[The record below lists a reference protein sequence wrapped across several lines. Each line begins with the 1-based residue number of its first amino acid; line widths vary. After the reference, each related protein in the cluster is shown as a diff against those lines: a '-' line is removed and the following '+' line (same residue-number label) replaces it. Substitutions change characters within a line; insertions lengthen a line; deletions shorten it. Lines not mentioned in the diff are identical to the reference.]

1 MITIDPQAKQLLGD
15 GLYQQLVDMHAVQ
28 ANTDMCQIGHQK
40 PELPILEGC
49 QPVTLDERQL
59 KHQRD
64 KFIKDLNDKFINP
77 LNVKYDPESYQRDR
91 ESLSLCLSKI
101 QRLNE
106 KLSKKFVVKD
116 SNLYYLLSSLF
127 SLITNIEVWNVLY
140 PKDQI
145 DKDSKYILQWMLKEQ
160 DHYWIYVQRRTDKTA
175 VRNYAFHNEF
185 NKNISDY
192 VIRHDYKSVTSI
204 DRSLIEMFSYGIK
217 VDKDEKDITAILE
230 KINKNETFYSAVS
243 STLAEIQQ
251 TVRHNYDSLH
261 KTTAADPLMT
271 TNTEEYYRN
280 NIAKLY
286 DSVQSIHERYLDKD
300 RKKLTG
306 IKDKNR
312 SYIVTVSSINDLKNT
327 IIELSKKF
335 QLELQK
341 FYEYADIMDTDSNMS
356 WIIDNYQSLK
366 CLQNANLA
374 KAIKEEDDKDENDN
388 PAIEHTIPN
397 NREEYD
403 LTTPQYWKKYTK
415 YLNLVSLLPMHWTIG
430 LILPNGTR
438 VPLPIVYKFVTVI
451 YIHPIL
457 TVIWLTINGCVVCP
471 VILTIDFGLKKMLG
485 NVPIPTGSG
494 FSTSDSDVSSVW
506 TVLFRGNMQQITKT
520 TGGCKVAFSGSIL
533 KPIIGNPQ
541 NPTVSIVDSA
551 INVTKSLPMTV
562 DDYPPYNRLSLKNI
576 PYLLYLKKMC
586 GTAKPFMGLP

>member
-1 MITIDPQAKQLLGD
+1 MITIDSQTKQLLGD
-15 GLYQQLVDMHAVQ
+15 DLYQQLIDMHAVQ

-49 QPVTLDERQL
+49 QPITLDERQL
-59 KHQRD
+59 KRQRD

-77 LNVKYDPESYQRDR
+77 LNVKYDPESYRRDR

-106 KLSKKFVVKD
+106 ELSQKFVVKD

-145 DKDSKYILQWMLKEQ
+145 DKDSKYILQWMLKEE
-160 DHYWIYVQRRTDKTA
+160 DHYWAHVQRRTDKTA
-175 VRNYAFHNEF
+175 IRNYSFHNEF
-185 NKNISDY
+185 NKNMIDY
-192 VIRHDYKSVTSI
+192 VICHDYKSIMSVNK
-204 DRSLIEMFSYGIK
+204 SLIEMFSYGIRVNK
-217 VDKDEKDITAILE
+217 NEKDITAILQ
-230 KINKNETFYSAVS
+230 KINKNKIFYSAVS
-243 STLAEIQQ
+243 SALAEIQR
-251 TVRHNYDSLH
+251 TVLRNYNTLH
-261 KTTAADPLMT
+261 SMTVADPLMT

-280 NIAKLY
+280 NIVKLY
-286 DSVQSIHERYLDKD
+286 ESVQSIHEKYLDKD
-300 RKKLTG
+300 RKKLTR

-312 SYIVTVSSINDLKNT
+312 SYVVTVSRINDLKHT

-341 FYEYADIMDTDSNMS
+341 FYEYADIMDTDSNVR
-356 WIIDNYQSLK
+356 WIIDNYQNLK

-374 KAIKEEDDKDENDN
+374 KAVKEENDKEENNN

-415 YLNLVSLLPMHWTIG
+415 YLNLVSLLPIHWTIG

-438 VPLPIVYKFVTVI
+438 IPLPIIYKFVTVI

-471 VILTIDFGLKKMLG
+471 IVLTIDFGLKKMLG
-485 NVPIPTGSG
+485 NVSIPAGSG
-494 FSTSDSDVSSVW
+494 FSTSDSDVSSIW
-506 TVLFRGNMQQITKT
+506 TVLFRGSMQQITKT
-520 TGGCKVAFSGSIL
+520 NGGCKVAFSGSIL

-541 NPTVSIVDSA
+541 NPIVSIVDSA
-551 INVTKSLPMTV
+551 INITKSLPMIV
-562 DDYPPYNRLSLKNI
+562 DDYPPYNRLSLKNV

>member
-1 MITIDPQAKQLLGD
+1 
-15 GLYQQLVDMHAVQ
+15 
-28 ANTDMCQIGHQK
+28 
-40 PELPILEGC
+40 
-49 QPVTLDERQL
+49 
-59 KHQRD
+59 
-64 KFIKDLNDKFINP
+64 
-77 LNVKYDPESYQRDR
+77 
-91 ESLSLCLSKI
+91 
-101 QRLNE
+101 
-106 KLSKKFVVKD
+106 
-116 SNLYYLLSSLF
+116 
-127 SLITNIEVWNVLY
+127 
-140 PKDQI
+140 
-145 DKDSKYILQWMLKEQ
+145 
-160 DHYWIYVQRRTDKTA
+160 
-175 VRNYAFHNEF
+175 
-185 NKNISDY
+185 
-192 VIRHDYKSVTSI
+192 
-204 DRSLIEMFSYGIK
+204 
-217 VDKDEKDITAILE
+217 
-230 KINKNETFYSAVS
+230 
-243 STLAEIQQ
+243 
-251 TVRHNYDSLH
+251 
-261 KTTAADPLMT
+261 MT

-356 WIIDNYQSLK
+356 WIIDNYQNLK

-374 KAIKEEDDKDENDN
+374 KAIKEEDDKNENDN
-388 PAIEHTIPN
+388 PVTEHTIPN

-415 YLNLVSLLPMHWTIG
+415 YLNLVSLLPMYWTIG

-438 VPLPIVYKFVTVI
+438 IPLPIIYKFVTVI

-485 NVPIPTGSG
+485 NVPIPAGSG
-494 FSTSDSDVSSVW
+494 FSPSDSDVSSMW
-506 TVLFRGNMQQITKT
+506 TVLFRGSMQQITKT
-520 TGGCKVAFSGSIL
+520 TGGCKVAFSGNIL

-541 NPTVSIVDSA
+541 NPMISIVDSA
-551 INVTKSLPMTV
+551 INITKSLPMTV

>member
-1 MITIDPQAKQLLGD
+1 MITINPQTKQLLGD
-15 GLYQQLVDMHAVQ
+15 DLYQQLVDMHKVQ
-28 ANTDMCQIGHQK
+28 ANTDICQIGHQK
-40 PELPILEGC
+40 SELPILEGC
-49 QPVTLDERQL
+49 QPITLDERQL

-77 LNVKYDPESYQRDR
+77 LNAKYDLESYQRDR
-91 ESLSLCLSKI
+91 ESLSLCLSRI
-101 QRLNE
+101 QWLNE
-106 KLSKKFVVKD
+106 ELSRKFVVKD

-145 DKDSKYILQWMLKEQ
+145 DEDSKYILQWMLKEE
-160 DHYWIYVQRRTDKTA
+160 DHYWMYIQRRTDKTP

-185 NKNISDY
+185 NENMTSY
-192 VIRHDYKSVTSI
+192 VIYHDYKSIMSI
-204 DRSLIEMFSYGIK
+204 NKSLIEMFSYGIK
-217 VDKDEKDITAILE
+217 VNKNEKDITAILE

-251 TVRHNYDSLH
+251 TVRQNYNVLH
-261 KTTAADPLMT
+261 SITTADPLLT

-286 DSVQSIHERYLDKD
+286 DSVQSIHKKYLDKD

-306 IKDKNR
+306 IKDRNR

-341 FYEYADIMDTDSNMS
+341 FYEYADIMDIDSNAQ
-356 WIIDNYQSLK
+356 WIINNYQNLK

-374 KAIKEEDDKDENDN
+374 SAIKEEDDKDENND
-388 PAIEHTIPN
+388 PIIEHTIPN

-403 LTTPQYWKKYTK
+403 LTASQYWKKYTK
-415 YLNLVSLLPMHWTIG
+415 YLNLVSLLPIHWTIG
-430 LILPNGTR
+430 LILPNGTKI
-438 VPLPIVYKFVTVI
+438 PLPIIYKFVTVI

-457 TVIWLTINGCVVCP
+457 TVIWLTVNGCVVCP

-485 NVPIPTGSG
+485 SVPIPAGSG
-494 FSTSDSDVSSVW
+494 FSVSDSDVSSTW
-506 TVLFRGNMQQITKT
+506 TVLFRGSMQQITKND
-520 TGGCKVAFSGSIL
+520 GGCKIAFSGSIL
-533 KPIIGNPQ
+533 KPIVGNPQ
-541 NPTVSIVDSA
+541 NPIASIIDSA
-551 INVTKSLPMTV
+551 INITKSLPMTV
-562 DDYPPYNRLSLKNI
+562 DDYPPYSRLSLKNV

>member
-1 MITIDPQAKQLLGD
+1 MITIDPQTKQLLGD
-15 GLYQQLVDMHAVQ
+15 DLYQQLVDMHKVQ
-28 ANTDMCQIGHQK
+28 TNTDMCQIGHQK

-49 QPVTLDERQL
+49 QPITLDERQF

-64 KFIKDLNDKFINP
+64 KFIRDLNDKFINP
-77 LNVKYDPESYQRDR
+77 LNVKYNPESYQRDR

-106 KLSKKFVVKD
+106 ELSHKFVVKD

-145 DKDSKYILQWMLKEQ
+145 DKDSKYILQWMLKEE
-160 DHYWIYVQRRTDKTA
+160 DHYWMYVQRRTDKTA
-175 VRNYAFHNEF
+175 IRNYAFHNKF
-185 NKNISDY
+185 NKNIIDY
-192 VIRHDYKSVTSI
+192 VIRHNYKSLMSVNK
-204 DRSLIEMFSYGIK
+204 SLIEMFSYGIR
-217 VDKDEKDITAILE
+217 VNKDEKDIAAILE

-251 TVRHNYDSLH
+251 TVRHNYNALH
-261 KTTAADPLMT
+261 SMTAVDPLMT
-271 TNTEEYYRN
+271 TNIEEYYRN

-286 DSVQSIHERYLDKD
+286 DSVQNIHKKYLDKD

-306 IKDKNR
+306 IKDRNR

-341 FYEYADIMDTDSNMS
+341 FYEYADIMDTDSNIS
-356 WIIDNYQSLK
+356 WIIDNYQNLK
-366 CLQNANLA
+366 CLQNTNLA
-374 KAIKEEDDKDENDN
+374 LAVKEEDDKDENNN
-388 PAIEHTIPN
+388 PAGEHTIPN

-403 LTTPQYWKKYTK
+403 LIAPQYWKKYTK
-415 YLNLVSLLPMHWTIG
+415 YLNLVSLLPIHWTIG

-438 VPLPIVYKFVTVI
+438 IPLPIIYKFVTVI

-471 VILTIDFGLKKMLG
+471 VVLTIDFGLKKMLG
-485 NVPIPTGSG
+485 NGSISVGSG
-494 FSTSDSDVSSVW
+494 FSVSDSDVSSTW
-506 TVLFRGNMQQITKT
+506 TVLFRGSMQQITKT
-520 TGGCKVAFSGSIL
+520 NGGCKVAFSGNIL
-533 KPIIGNPQ
+533 KPIVGNPQ
-541 NPTVSIVDSA
+541 NPVISIVDSA
-551 INVTKSLPMTV
+551 INITKSLPMTV
-562 DDYPPYNRLSLKNI
+562 DDYPPYSRLSLKNV